1 MIELKKPSVMGINDS
16 EKIEELRRYLNSF
29 VDDLQFAL
37 QDLEKQINGVK
48 TAQASAVATADYTA
62 ATPDA
67 MAFDGMAYS
76 GEEIAEESVEATEEP
91 IVETTEETIEGGE
104 EDEQ

>member
-1 MIELKKPSVMGINDS
+1 MIELKKPSVKGIKDS
-16 EKIEELRRYLNSF
+16 EKIEELRRYLYSI

-48 TAQASAVATADYTA
+48 AAQASAIATADYTI

-67 MAFDGMAYS
+67 MAFDGMAYE
-76 GEEIAEESVEATEEP
+76 GEETTPSEMLEAP
-91 IVETTEETIEGGE
+91 IEETVE
-104 EDEQ
+104 EETNYE

>member
-1 MIELKKPSVMGINDS
+1 MIPLNKPSLKGTNDH
-16 EKIEELRRYLNSF
+16 EKIEELRRYFFTLI
-29 VDDLQFAL
+29 DDLQFAL

-48 TAQASAVATADYTA
+48 AAKASAIATADYTI

-76 GEEIAEESVEATEEP
+76 DEEIAEESVEATEEP
-91 IVETTEETIEGGE
+91 TVEATEETIEGGE
-104 EDEQ
+104 NNV

>member
-1 MIELKKPSVMGINDS
+1 MIPLKKPSVRGIKDS
-16 EKIEELRRYLNSF
+16 EKIEELRRYLFSLTE
-29 VDDLQFAL
+29 DLEFIL
-37 QDLEKQINGVK
+37 NDLEKQINGVK

-91 IVETTEETIEGGE
+91 IVEATEETIEGGE